1 MAIFLDNVLKA
12 IHNSVIEAQKISE
25 QQHMRALGRYFYL
38 NKNKE
43 TMEQEGI
50 TIEDLGMPKNVDV
63 KLPFLTE
70 NQIVY
75 HDVAIPLIA
84 LNPPSSIKIKNMKVS
99 FEAKI
104 TGVDES
110 QKQEKGFFRYFQSK
124 DGKQQIEKPSDN
136 SPKGPIQLDLTGSN
150 KNAGMAKIEIEFENS
165 DVPETFARINDHIVK
180 SFPF

>member
-38 NKNKE
+38 NKDKE
-43 TMEQEGI
+43 IMAKEGV
-50 TIEDLGMPKNVDV
+50 TLDDLGMPRCIDV
-63 KLPFLTE
+63 KLPFVINNE
-70 NQIVY
+70 VKH
-75 HDVAIPLIA
+75 HDISIPLIA

-110 QKQEKGFFRYFQSK
+110 QKKEKGFFKFFQTK
-124 DGKQQIEKPSDN
+124 DGKHQLEKETDN
-136 SPKGPIQLDLTGSN
+136 TPKGPIQLDLSGEN
-150 KNAGMAKIEIEFENS
+150 KNSGMAKIEIEFQNS